1 MRPVILSEYCHAM
14 GNATGNYK
22 EWWGLFRSMHHA
34 QGGFIWAWADE
45 ALRRT
50 TSDGATA
57 FWAYGGD
64 CGDCFAFAL
73 CASCIEQGLS

>member
-22 EWWGLFRSMHHA
+22 EWWDLFRSMHHA

-50 TSDGATA
+50 TSDGL
-57 FWAYGGD
+57 GRPSD
-64 CGDCFAFAL
+64 AL
-73 CASCIEQGLS
+73 YQKGKVSEV